1 MQTGPT
7 YAFGPFELDGD
18 ARRLTR
24 DGDSVA
30 LSDRQIEILR
40 LLTSRAGEVLSKD
53 TLIEAAWK
61 DVAVSDNSLEQAI
74 SSLRRTLGSAPDGSQ
89 YIETLARRG
98 YRFNAAVT
106 RSVARHSDVALE
118 GLIAP
123 YVAFVEGRAA
133 LETLEPTAVARA
145 CEVFTD
151 VVAAAPDYAPGHLAA
166 RGESRSYEGS
176 TQSIRRTTLTR
187 MAMGTRETDQPP
199 LWIATSDL
207 PTSPG
212 HPFYARLTTL
222 LDGHHFDRFVEG
234 LCRPVLRAR
243 DGPTELGTRALLPPA
258 AGRLLRRH
266 RLGTRDCVARA
277 GLVGG
282 PQLSAVGRGRG
293 ATRSFDDCAHA
304 ALDRSGDAPDRL
316 YVGATTTRRGV
327 AG

>member
-1 MQTGPT
+1 MQTEPT

-166 RGESRSYEGS
+166 RGASD
-176 TQSIRRTTLTR
+176 RR
-187 MAMGTRETDQPP
+187 
-199 LWIATSDL
+199 
-207 PTSPG
+207 
-212 HPFYARLTTL
+212 
-222 LDGHHFDRFVEG
+222 
-234 LCRPVLRAR
+234 
-243 DGPTELGTRALLPPA
+243 
-258 AGRLLRRH
+258 
-266 RLGTRDCVARA
+266 
-277 GLVGG
+277 
-282 PQLSAVGRGRG
+282 
-293 ATRSFDDCAHA
+293 
-304 ALDRSGDAPDRL
+304 
-316 YVGATTTRRGV
+316 
-327 AG
+327 